1 MPNEHPFNSSR
12 GCESAANE
20 VSFIT
25 DTESERIE
33 DRSCQLNFCEI
44 IFWVTRL
51 KGCAT
56 KVSGHFLGQ
65 VCGVARLEN
74 VKSIWSTLYCILDT
88 DP

>member
-20 VSFIT
+20 VSFII

-33 DRSCQLNFCEI
+33 DCSCQLNFCEI

-51 KGCAT
+51 KGCGLRNESFVQPPRLPAT
-56 KVSGHFLGQ
+56 S
-65 VCGVARLEN
+65 
-74 VKSIWSTLYCILDT
+74 
-88 DP
+88 